1 MSRVALPLDYFRH
14 PPRPRRDPIG
24 WVVVSVIVAVSI
36 LLFGLF
42 LLVLAGGMALTERPQ
57 ESISFISVGSA
68 IVVFG
73 VHWLID
79 LRRTL
84 RMRRTFGHLRLGSI
98 AE

>member
-1 MSRVALPLDYFRH
+1 MSGMPLPLDYFRR
-14 PPRPRRDPIG
+14 PPRPGRDPIG
-24 WVVVSVIVAVSI
+24 WVVVSVIAAVSI

-42 LLVLAGGMALTERPQ
+42 LLALAGRALTESPQ
-57 ESISFISVGSA
+57 ETISFVSVGLV

-84 RMRRTFGHLRLGSI
+84 RMRRTFGHLRLGFI
-98 AE
+98 TE

>member
-1 MSRVALPLDYFRH
+1 MSGMALPLDYFRR
-14 PPRPRRDPIG
+14 PPRPQRDPIG

-57 ESISFISVGSA
+57 QTICFISVGLV

-84 RMRRTFGHLRLGSI
+84 RMRRTFGHLRLGAI
-98 AE
+98 TE

>member
-1 MSRVALPLDYFRH
+1 MSGMALPLDYFRR

-24 WVVVSVIVAVSI
+24 WVVVSIIVAVSI

-42 LLVLAGGMALTERPQ
+42 LLVLAGVALTESLQ
-57 ESISFISVGSA
+57 QTISFISVGLV

-73 VHWLID
+73 IHWLID

-98 AE
+98 TE

>member
-1 MSRVALPLDYFRH
+1 MSGMALPLDYFRR
-14 PPRPRRDPIG
+14 PPRPGRDPIG

-42 LLVLAGGMALTERPQ
+42 LLVCAGLALTEAPQ
-57 ESISFISVGSA
+57 EMICFIAVGLV

-98 AE
+98 TE